1 MKKYLILFCAI
12 ISTINFANAKEW
24 KIDTNLSKLEFV
36 ATQNNAKV
44 NGAFKKF
51 SGLINFD
58 KNNLATS
65 KIDINIDISSVE
77 ASLSDAAA
85 TLKTEAWFNLAKFP
99 TANFKAEK
107 FTKISDKK
115 FKADGK
121 LTIKGAAIPLSL
133 EFVFDEYLANKA
145 KATGKALIKR
155 TNFNIGA
162 KDPAN
167 AHGVKDDVEVNFVI
181 VAN

>member
-1 MKKYLILFCAI
+1 MKKYLVLFYALFLI
-12 ISTINFANAKEW
+12 PNFANAKEW
-24 KIDTNLSKLEFV
+24 KIDASQSKIEF
-36 ATQNNAKV
+36 TTMQNNSKIT
-44 NGAFKKF
+44 GSFKKF

-58 KNNLATS
+58 RNNLTGN

-77 ASLSDAAA
+77 ASLSDAVL
-85 TLKTEAWFNLAKFP
+85 TLKTDAWFNLAKFP

-121 LTIKGAAIPLSL
+121 LTIKGATIPLVL
-133 EFVFDEYLANKA
+133 EFTFDEYSPSKA
-145 KATGKALIKR
+145 KAGGKTIIRRAD
-155 TNFNIGA
+155 FGIGA

-167 AHGVKDDVEVNFVI
+167 AHGVKDEVEVNFVI